1 MRSSPARIYTHSFTP
16 IDHTLRRAKIR
27 HAKVPL
33 NYSSVRECALE
44 KLQDARFVRPLFTP
58 HSSASGFQ
66 CTIAAGL
73 PDYISS
79 EGFLIPLDNNI
90 SIASLSLSLS
100 LHISLRSDYVDWH
113 NSEKRSDEC
122 SVQFAERVFDLEFF
136 YNRASVR
143 NVTFVVTSRREG
155 DRGTYRCL
163 TSELLD
169 GGANDSKGVKF
180 RSPVSSQVAILG
192 GNSRQSVQLC
202 GTLPR
207 LETFRNGDRITI
219 HRGLFLFRPSISPDP
234 PPPPPRHLGG
244 DGNPFR

>member
-100 LHISLRSDYVDWH
+100 IFRFEAITSIGTTLRNVRT
-113 NSEKRSDEC
+113 N
-122 SVQFAERVFDLEFF
+122 VQF
-136 YNRASVR
+136 SSR
-143 NVTFVVTSRREG
+143 NVCSIWNF
-155 DRGTYRCL
+155 
-163 TSELLD
+163 
-169 GGANDSKGVKF
+169 F
-180 RSPVSSQVAILG
+180 
-192 GNSRQSVQLC
+192 
-202 GTLPR
+202 
-207 LETFRNGDRITI
+207 TI
-219 HRGLFLFRPSISPDP
+219 E
-234 PPPPPRHLGG
+234 HLYGM
-244 DGNPFR
+244 